1 MVHYKVKGSGS
12 TIMEI
17 IEEKA
22 EGFIVSIIQDF
33 ENCQKITE
41 DFMTRDLFDSCLRTG
56 YLIKVENAD
65 LLTA

>member
-17 IEEKA
+17 IEEQA
-22 EGFIVSIIQDF
+22 EGFIVSIIQNF
-33 ENCQKITE
+33 ENCQKT
-41 DFMTRDLFDSCLRTG
+41 TRDFITKELFDSCLRTG
-56 YLIKVENAD
+56 YLTKVENAD